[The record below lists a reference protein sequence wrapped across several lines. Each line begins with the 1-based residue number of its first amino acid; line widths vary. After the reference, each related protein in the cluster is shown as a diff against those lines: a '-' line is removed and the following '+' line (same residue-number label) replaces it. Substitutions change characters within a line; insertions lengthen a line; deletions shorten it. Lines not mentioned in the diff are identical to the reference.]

1 MYYNEKEYN
10 TTNHYI
16 EDIVKPSNKHFKSN
30 VEFEEELYLLKN
42 ETCDPMEH
50 TIKYIARELMDDYE
64 NKDYGD
70 IEFYEWLK
78 NQSDKSIAILAEI
91 VNAPKLKPS
100 IELLRP
106 NVKNMETISIK
117 EYKKIKCIGTTHEE
131 WLKKLKKKYGINV
144 LRFLRINISIS

>member
-64 NKDYGD
+64 NKDCPKTYYFNTGVLIKYRTIQNLD
-70 IEFYEWLK
+70 F
-78 NQSDKSIAILAEI
+78 SIINLI
-91 VNAPKLKPS
+91 KLH
-100 IELLRP
+100 IRL
-106 NVKNMETISIK
+106 I
-117 EYKKIKCIGTTHEE
+117 
-131 WLKKLKKKYGINV
+131 
-144 LRFLRINISIS
+144 F